1 MEIDDLFDLGFLE
14 SMDKGETTDPDRV
27 YFIGMFIPRRP
38 GVELFATRLKYEHF
52 PPWTDKNEDYVLRI
66 INWQDMIWIIIDI
79 PGECIEVARKIAEES
94 GIKFADGVPT
104 AISSEGRVQFPL
116 DGENVFTMEN
126 LPQHRV
132 YNNIMVEAEALLAEE
147 DAQIDKVVNN
157 CERNRKNMAYLS

>member
-1 MEIDDLFDLGFLE
+1 MEIDDLFDAGFLE
-14 SMDKGETTDPDRV
+14 SMEGNETDPGRV